1 MLIFFYYYNKA
12 INMKIRDLNSKV
24 AAIKR
29 EQQYQRVSYSKN
41 KVFFFFFFFP
51 FFSIKFIFKLMYFC
65 IVTHFVFLLKYYYIF
80 IFI

>member
-41 KVFFFFFFFP
+41 KVFFFFFFLP
-51 FFSIKFIFKLMYFC
+51 FFFFKF
-65 IVTHFVFLLKYYYIF
+65 F
-80 IFI
+80 IY